1 MNAYQMRNT
10 LVITLLIFLCSYTYA
25 QNEEVEL
32 QYVQENDSIFFQ
44 VKSAAI
50 IPIDIVSKQV
60 DTIFSKIVYKELM
73 TVQPNDSVRGFIR
86 VHINEFENLKEARR
100 ERNIYSI
107 EAHYGDRRNAKH
119 DSTYL
124 YALPFKKGKKYE
136 IEQTFFGKSSHK
148 SIASRYAIDF
158 GLRTGDKVYA
168 ARDGIVVFAID
179 HFTEGG
185 KRKELTQKANKIVI
199 LHSDGT
205 LAAYAHLMHKGTLVK
220 KGDKVTRGQHIGYS
234 GSTGYSGGPHL
245 HFVVREPGDI
255 SVPIYFEDYEGQVLR
270 RGKRYKR
277 KH

>member
-1 MNAYQMRNT
+1 MMKIIR
-10 LVITLLIFLCSYTYA
+10 ILLLSLLCGYTYA
-25 QNEEVEL
+25 QNDEVTL
-32 QYVQENDSIFFQ
+32 DYVQENDSIVFQ

-60 DTIFSKIVYKELM
+60 DSIFPKIVYKELV
-73 TVQPNDSVRGFIR
+73 TVFPNDSIRGFIR
-86 VHINEFENLKEARR
+86 VHINDFENLKQARK
-100 ERNIYSI
+100 ERKIYSI
-107 EAHYGDRRNAKH
+107 QAHYGDRRNARH

-124 YALPFKKGKKYE
+124 YSLPYQRGRKVE

-148 SIASRYAIDF
+148 DIASRYAIDF
-158 GLRTGDKVYA
+158 GMRTGDRVYA
-168 ARDGIVVFAID
+168 AREGVVIYAVG

-185 KRKELTQKANKIVI
+185 KRKELTYKANKIVI

-220 KGDKVTRGQHIGYS
+220 KGDVVKRGQHIGYS

-255 SVPIYFEDYEGQVLR
+255 AVPIYFEDYKGQVLK